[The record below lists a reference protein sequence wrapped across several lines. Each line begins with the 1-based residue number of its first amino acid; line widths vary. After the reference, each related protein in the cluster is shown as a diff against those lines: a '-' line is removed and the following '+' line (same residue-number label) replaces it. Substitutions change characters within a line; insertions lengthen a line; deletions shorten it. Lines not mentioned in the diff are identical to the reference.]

1 MCDGYK
7 IDKTPED
14 STMADPAR
22 NEQRFTYGD
31 YATWPDEERWEL
43 IDGVA
48 YNMTPAPTTSHQ
60 TVTGNLF
67 GILFG
72 LLRGHP
78 CRVFAA
84 PTDVLLPTRDEAD
97 EEVDTTVQP
106 DVFVICNPG
115 IVQEKFVRGTPD
127 WVIEVLS
134 PSTARKD
141 EGIKRDRYRRAGVKE
156 YWLLH
161 PTDQT
166 LVRYRLENG
175 AYGLPDV
182 FGADDR
188 IATPVPEGAEI
199 ELAEVFDIGFS
210 AKEE

>member
-1 MCDGYK
+1 
-7 IDKTPED
+7 
-14 STMADPAR
+14 MADPAR
-22 NEQRFTYGD
+22 NKAGFTYGV
-31 YATWPDEERWEL
+31 YTGWPDEERWEL

-48 YNMTPAPTTSHQ
+48 YDMTPAPTTSHQ
-60 TVTGNLF
+60 SVTGNMF

-84 PTDVLLPTRDEAD
+84 PVDVLLPSGEETD

-141 EGIKRDRYRRAGVKE
+141 EGIKRDRYQRAGVKE

-161 PTDQT
+161 PTDRT
-166 LVRYRLENG
+166 LVRYRLEDG
-175 AYGLPDV
+175 TYGLPDV
-182 FGADDR
+182 FGADDLVVV
-188 IATPVPEGAEI
+188 PVPEGAQI
-199 ELAEVFDIGFS
+199 ELAEVFDIAFS
-210 AKEE
+210 AEEE

>member
-1 MCDGYK
+1 
-7 IDKTPED
+7 
-14 STMADPAR
+14 MADLVR
-22 NEQRFTYGD
+22 KEQRFTYGD
-31 YATWPDEERWEL
+31 YAAWPDDERWEL

-60 TVTGNLF
+60 SVAGNLF

-84 PTDVLLPTRDEAD
+84 PTDVLLPRGSEAD

-106 DVFVICNPG
+106 DLFVICNPA
-115 IVQEKFVRGTPD
+115 IVQERFIRGAPD
-127 WVIEVLS
+127 WVIEVIS

-141 EGIKRDRYRRAGVKE
+141 EGIKRDRYRQAGVKE

-161 PTDQT
+161 PTDRT
-166 LVRYRLENG
+166 LMCYRLADG

-182 FGADDR
+182 FGPEDR
-188 IATPVPEGAEI
+188 VAVPVPEGERI
-199 ELAEVFDIGFS
+199 DLAEVFDISFS
-210 AKEE
+210 AGE

>member
-1 MCDGYK
+1 MV
-7 IDKTPED
+7 
-14 STMADPAR
+14 DPAR
-22 NEQRFTYGD
+22 NEQRFTYRD
-31 YATWPDEERWEL
+31 YASLPDEERWEL

-60 TVTGNLF
+60 SVTGNLF

-84 PTDVLLPTRDEAD
+84 PVDVLLPAGDEAD

-106 DVFVICNPG
+106 DAFVICNPG

-134 PSTARKD
+134 PSTAGKD
-141 EGIKRDRYRRAGVKE
+141 EGIKRDRYQRAGVKE

-161 PTDQT
+161 PTDRT
-166 LVRYRLENG
+166 LVSYRLENG

-188 IATPVPEGAEI
+188 IAIPVPEGAEI
-199 ELAEVFDIGFS
+199 EMAEVFDIGFS